1 MTGTNKV
8 KCDDC
13 SPGYFSSTDGAS
25 ACDSCGKGTYNAE
38 VGASSA
44 TQCRDCPK
52 GKYSS
57 ASAVVNEKDCSNCI
71 PGMFGKVSG
80 AGSSKLGC
88 TSCPEGWFQDSPGN
102 TTCVKVEQGKVV
114 AKGGGASIQVPL
126 GSKICDNGIGC
137 TDKEAP
143 FEACTTGFYGKDPP
157 TYQCL
162 ECPAGFS
169 SSKAAIECQPWYVF

>member
-1 MTGTNKV
+1 MI
-8 KCDDC
+8 
-13 SPGYFSSTDGAS
+13 S
-25 ACDSCGKGTYNAE
+25 ATSCTSCGAGKYGDKQKQSLETTACQ
-38 VGASSA
+38 S
-44 TQCRDCPK
+44 CPQ

-57 ASAVVNEKDCSNCI
+57 AKGVSDISSCNDCS
-71 PGMFGKVSG
+71 PGKYGTGSG
-80 AGSSKLGC
+80 ATSSELGC
-88 TSCPEGWFQDSPGN
+88 TSCPEGWFQDSPGK
-102 TTCVKVEQGKVV
+102 TACVKVEQGKVV

-126 GSKICDNGIGC
+126 GSKICGNGIGC